1 MREIPSRSLV
11 FARGEGAAATAGLF
25 RNEMTGVG
33 LGGRTRD
40 RGAANIEDAAL
51 KGRRYVNRAMNESGG
66 GADIEEGPLRR
77 WPLQQPILPSGTIG
91 GKYAWC
97 PREEGTIPCPYAK
110 PKSEKERWR

>member
-77 WPLQQPILPSGTIG
+77 WPLQRAILPSGVIG
-91 GKYAWC
+91 GKC
-97 PREEGTIPCPYAK
+97 VR
-110 PKSEKERWR
+110 